1 MMAAWARGH
10 GGQAFHAVA
19 DSLTNLR
26 HQLLLPRPAGHE
38 DLLAYWQRVLNL
50 AQVPADGD
58 RDHLTRE
65 PEASEHRGQAG
76 GRHRTVS
83 CPPRSTEAT
92 APLAGVVHRAV
103 RGASGI
109 VTSRNLR

>member
-76 GRHRTVS
+76 GRHRTS
-83 CPPRSTEAT
+83 LLPAAIDRGNS
-92 APLAGVVHRAV
+92 APGRCRAPGGT
-103 RGASGI
+103 RCQ
-109 VTSRNLR
+109 RDCDEQEP